1 MNTENSQDNRT
12 WGLIVTA
19 LRHCSRVLIWGL
31 PGTGKSYLAQ
41 REALAGRQVYNIT
54 LTEDTSSVELR
65 GHYVPKG
72 SELVWQDGPAI
83 LAWRTGGRL
92 IVNEADKAS
101 PEVQSFMLALM
112 DDTASAAIT
121 LPTGETARPAEGFQ
135 LIATANTPPED
146 MPEAL
151 RSRLPVTIEVT
162 EPNPE
167 ALLQL
172 PEAWREAA
180 RRTATVGDPQRR
192 ISLRSWYE
200 FHRLAQAGVP
210 AEDAGAM
217 VFGPAA
223 PDLLAAIALAQ
234 EVKL

>member
-1 MNTENSQDNRT
+1 MNTDTQDNKT
-12 WGLIVTA
+12 WGLIATA
-19 LRHCSRVLIWGL
+19 LRHCSRVLVWGL

-41 REALAGRQVYNIT
+41 REALAGREVYNLT

-83 LAWRTGGRL
+83 LAWRAGGRL
-92 IVNEADKAS
+92 IVNEADKAA
-101 PEVQSFMLALM
+101 PEVQSFLLALM
-112 DDTASAAIT
+112 DDRDSAAIT
-121 LPTGETARPAEGFQ
+121 LPTGETVRPAEGFQ
-135 LIATANTPPED
+135 LIATSNTPPED

-151 RSRLPVTIEVT
+151 RSRLPVAIEVT

-167 ALLQL
+167 ALLAL

-180 RRTATVGDPQRR
+180 KRTATCSDSERR
-192 ISLRSWYE
+192 ISLRAWYE
-200 FHRLAQAGVP
+200 YHRLTRAGVP
-210 AEDAGAM
+210 SDDAGAM

-223 PDLLAAIALAQ
+223 PDLMAAIALAQ
-234 EVKL
+234 EVKS